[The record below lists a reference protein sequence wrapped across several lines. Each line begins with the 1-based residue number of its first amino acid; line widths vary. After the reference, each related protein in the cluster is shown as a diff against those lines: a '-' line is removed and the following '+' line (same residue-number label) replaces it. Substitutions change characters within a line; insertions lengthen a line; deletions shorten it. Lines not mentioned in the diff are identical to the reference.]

1 MMCVYIYTLYIY
13 PHIRKNEWQESV
25 PLAQSLVLMFGFHY
39 PRFYCGSPM
48 RFRHFQA
55 KWCCLK
61 MVHPHSIPIPWFI
74 LFPWKDIKEVDFGVV
89 PLCSNNLKSH
99 LQILAKQPNP
109 TSIPCLWM
117 CLPFLWVSTPL
128 CSGLLPTP
136 QITVGEKLVDKK
148 AKLHLFPLPPGAKI
162 K

>member
-1 MMCVYIYTLYIY
+1 METETHYDVYIYIYTLYIY
-13 PHIRKNEWQESV
+13 ICMYTHICKNEWQESV
-25 PLAQSLVLMFGFHY
+25 PLAQSLVLWKGDSNHPPVLSGNHHLGISPGLMFGFHY

-61 MVHPHSIPIPWFI
+61 MGHPHSIPIPWFI
-74 LFPWKDIKEVDFGVV
+74 IFPRKDIKEVDFGVV

-109 TSIPCLWM
+109 TSIPCL
-117 CLPFLWVSTPL
+117 
-128 CSGLLPTP
+128 
-136 QITVGEKLVDKK
+136 
-148 AKLHLFPLPPGAKI
+148 
-162 K
+162 